1 MGYSD
6 LLKRLDSLEQEQE
19 TQEEEVHMLAKEM
32 QPLGIDVHDFDVIDV
47 PKKQK
52 KGYVIVLDFG
62 QGSPVSE
69 WSDDTN
75 GWRTKGLGSRYRE
88 SAEAKQRFQELK
100 TKWPEYPLR
109 LGR

>member
-47 PKKQK
+47 PKSRKKVTLLCLILVKAHLSVNGQMIPMAGVLKDLVAVIENQLKQNNVFK
-52 KGYVIVLDFG
+52 
-62 QGSPVSE
+62 S
-69 WSDDTN
+69 
-75 GWRTKGLGSRYRE
+75 
-88 SAEAKQRFQELK
+88 
-100 TKWPEYPLR
+100 
-109 LGR
+109 